1 MELIKFFDH
10 ASNFSRRRDKH
21 DAGRTSESKER
32 SYRKEVVT
40 SAILDELSSNIR
52 RTKILITIFVD

>member
-21 DAGRTSESKER
+21 DAGRTESKER

-40 SAILDELSSNIR
+40 SAILDEPSSNIR